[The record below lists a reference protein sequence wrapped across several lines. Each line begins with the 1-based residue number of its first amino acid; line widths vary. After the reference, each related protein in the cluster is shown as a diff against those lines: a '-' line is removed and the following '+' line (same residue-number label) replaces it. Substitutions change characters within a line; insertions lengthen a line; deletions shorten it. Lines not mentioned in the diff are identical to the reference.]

1 MSLPPTSIVRSPAY
15 TLFVLEDGS
24 LRTLRE
30 GEKTWNKHTL
40 TPWAS
45 LDAFLEA
52 TKPAWWQVKIAYPKW
67 WFSEA
72 QRLHQE
78 LITHQ
83 RQYGYA
89 ATAADAARMTEEQ
102 RAYQAARSHEK
113 TFGVAHVKFRAEI
126 VAPLV
131 KKYGL
136 VKAMD
141 EDAINYTYGT
151 VGSPASKTAEQQ
163 LREVEPDPAKW
174 TTFWQTMKDAK
185 KKKFYQQLMY
195 RYLWRSSEVRKAEN
209 AASAAAAP
217 VPAPT
222 PAPTPPPAPA
232 PTTSP
237 RRKHLE
243 AAIKAKGLEKVVTI
257 DLENERKL
265 TARDAAGEIC
275 SEAHSLSFDTVFAT
289 IHMNEGWSSN
299 HYMPLNDYLEM
310 YAE

>member
-1 MSLPPTSIVRSPAY
+1 MSFPPTSIVRTPTH
-15 TLFVLEDGS
+15 TLFVQEDGS

-30 GEKTWNKHTL
+30 GNRTWKGNTL
-40 TPWAS
+40 APWDS

-52 TKPAWWQVKIAYPKW
+52 AKPAWWQVKIGYPKG

-78 LITHQ
+78 RIEHQ
-83 RQYGYA
+83 KQYGYA
-89 ATAADAARMTEEQ
+89 QVAADAARMTEEQ
-102 RAYQAARSHEK
+102 RRYQAARSHEK

-141 EDAINYTYGT
+141 EQAINYTYGT

-195 RYLWRSSEVRKAEN
+195 RYLWRSDEVRAAEQI
-209 AASAAAAP
+209 
-217 VPAPT
+217 V
-222 PAPTPPPAPA
+222 
-232 PTTSP
+232 
-237 RRKHLE
+237 
-243 AAIKAKGLEKVVTI
+243 
-257 DLENERKL
+257 
-265 TARDAAGEIC
+265 
-275 SEAHSLSFDTVFAT
+275 
-289 IHMNEGWSSN
+289 
-299 HYMPLNDYLEM
+299 
-310 YAE
+310 

>member
-1 MSLPPTSIVRSPAY
+1 MSLPPTSIVRSPTY
-15 TLFVLEDGS
+15 TLLVLDDGS

-30 GEKTWNKHTL
+30 GNKTWNKHTL
-40 TPWAS
+40 APWAS

-52 TKPAWWQVKIAYPKW
+52 AKPAWWQVKIGYPKG
-67 WFSEA
+67 WFNEA

-78 LITHQ
+78 RIAHQ
-83 RQYGYA
+83 KQYGYA
-89 ATAADAARMTEEQ
+89 NMMDEAARMTEEQ

-136 VKAMD
+136 VKALD
-141 EDAINYTYGT
+141 QDAINYTYGT
-151 VGSPASKTAEQQ
+151 VGSPASKTAAQQ

-174 TTFWQTMKDAK
+174 TTFWRGLKDPK
-185 KKKFYQQLMY
+185 QKKFYQQLMY
-195 RYLWRSSEVRKAEN
+195 RYLWRSTEARKAEE
-209 AASAAAAP
+209 AEAAAAAP
-217 VPAPT
+217 APAA
-222 PAPTPPPAPA
+222 PAA

-243 AAIKAKGLEKVVTI
+243 AAIKAKGLEKIVTI